1 MNSAHLEFCASPEW
15 RTIVEEMILPD
26 ALRNAKLGTE
36 VIEIGPGPGFTT
48 DVLRKLTDH
57 LIAVEV
63 DPNLAVALKTRLQ
76 GTNVEVVCG
85 DATSLDF
92 PDDRFSAAA
101 SFQRHRLW
109 AVCPLADWVLI
120 DHPPAATLLGE
131 EPRAASSA
139 FRDYFNVQAVGQP
152 PVSWTEG
159 HRRRRSPFLW
169 RRADRVRTRQVHQ
182 TPGKVTFLS

>member
-57 LIAVEV
+57 LIAIEV
-63 DPNLAVALKTRLQ
+63 DPNLAVALKSRLQ

-101 SFQRHRLW
+101 SFHMLHHIASDDAQNQALAELARVLRQGGLLVAADGVFSEGSLAFHENDIYNPIDPESLRHRLELVGFVSVNVALHDLGW
-109 AVCPLADWVLI
+109 FCSAV
-120 DHPPAATLLGE
+120 AA
-131 EPRAASSA
+131 
-139 FRDYFNVQAVGQP
+139 
-152 PVSWTEG
+152 
-159 HRRRRSPFLW
+159 
-169 RRADRVRTRQVHQ
+169 
-182 TPGKVTFLS
+182 

>member
-1 MNSAHLEFCASPEW
+1 MNMNSAHLEFCASPEW

-26 ALRNAKLGTE
+26 ALRNVKMGTE

-92 PDDRFSAAA
+92 PDGRFSAAA
-101 SFQRHRLW
+101 SFHMLHHIASEDGQNRTLAELARVLRPGGLLVAADGCFSEGSLAFHENDIYNPIDPESLRHRLELVGFVSVNVALHDLGW
-109 AVCPLADWVLI
+109 FCSAVVA
-120 DHPPAATLLGE
+120 
-131 EPRAASSA
+131 
-139 FRDYFNVQAVGQP
+139 
-152 PVSWTEG
+152 
-159 HRRRRSPFLW
+159 
-169 RRADRVRTRQVHQ
+169 
-182 TPGKVTFLS
+182 